1 MVVGCD
7 GIHSAV
13 RAQFT
18 TDNPEYSG
26 RIAYRGLVPTSE
38 IEDWWGFDTYSAT
51 WLGKNRHFLCFPVS
65 KSTKLNIVAFVAEE
79 EENLGGLRESWTTVG
94 RREDIFEAFRDFEER
109 VQKLIRL
116 MPDDPSKW
124 KLNDRVPLDKWVY
137 RGGKVVLLGDA
148 AHAMLPHQG
157 LLRLPSQGP
166 VR

>member
-1 MVVGCD
+1 MVAGCD

-18 TDNPEYSG
+18 TDKPEFSG

-38 IEDWWGFDTYSAT
+38 IEDCWEFDTYSVT

-94 RREDIFEAFRDFEER
+94 RKEDIFEAFRDFEER

-116 MPDDPSKW
+116 MPDNPSKW
-124 KLNDRVPLDKWVY
+124 KLNDRYHWTSGCIWEARSFY
-137 RGGKVVLLGDA
+137 WE
-148 AHAMLPHQG
+148 MLPMLCFLIKG